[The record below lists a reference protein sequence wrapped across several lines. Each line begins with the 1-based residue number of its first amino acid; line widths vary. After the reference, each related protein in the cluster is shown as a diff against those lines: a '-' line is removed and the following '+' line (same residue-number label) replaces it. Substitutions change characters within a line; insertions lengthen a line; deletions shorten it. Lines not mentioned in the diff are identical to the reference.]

1 MRCVTLTNS
10 RAQVAMSEGYECNAL
25 RRSWFCSIFSKTA
38 PDPWGHLSGG
48 LGCTRWCGDLHFG
61 VEGATH
67 TCPLVVWHSAL
78 FLLGLGCFSFIF

>member
-25 RRSWFCSIFSKTA
+25 RRSRLCSIFSKTA

-48 LGCTRWCGDLHFG
+48 LGCTRDG
-61 VEGATH
+61 
-67 TCPLVVWHSAL
+67 S
-78 FLLGLGCFSFIF
+78 

>member
-48 LGCTRWCGDLHFG
+48 LGCTRACAG
-61 VEGATH
+61 VMSRHG
-67 TCPLVVWHSAL
+67 
-78 FLLGLGCFSFIF
+78 